1 MTALTIAGAIVLAV
15 LLMLLLPVV
24 LLLGATVALFGLLL
38 AAVTL
43 VASALWAS
51 WAVTAADLHQYAMAG
66 AIALGVVGLLAV
78 RAKDRLAR
86 R

>member
-1 MTALTIAGAIVLAV
+1 MVMLTIAGAAILAV
-15 LLMLLLPVV
+15 LVLLLLPVV
-24 LLLGATVALFGLLL
+24 LLLGATLALFGVLLV
-38 AAVTL
+38 AATL
-43 VASALWAS
+43 VAWALWAS

-66 AIALGVVGLLAV
+66 AVALGVVGLLAV